1 MTARWSN
8 LPRLFHL
15 EGGVSAVATTRLI
28 PMHVIKGQTVAHTV
42 HERLS
47 YAINPDKTNSGQLVK
62 AYGCEPETA
71 AGEMLLCKKEY
82 ETYIGRSDE
91 KKSDIVL
98 YQIRQS
104 FKPGEITP
112 EKAQEIGFELAMSFT
127 KGKYQFVVATHTDHA
142 HIHNHI
148 IFNSTSSDH
157 KQKFRNFLGSSEA
170 IRKISDKL
178 CLENG
183 LSIIEAP
190 KQGPSHY
197 GKWLGD
203 KKPLSWQEQLR
214 QTIDAVMAQKP
225 PDFDTFLKLM
235 MESGYE
241 VKQGQHL
248 AFKASGQQKFT
259 RLRSLGEGYSE
270 EELRSAIL
278 GKTIHAPKA
287 KVPYRKNPDKIN
299 LLVDI
304 QVKLQ
309 AGKGPGYERWAKV
322 FNLKQMAQTISFLT
336 ENNITDYETLVEKTK
351 AATDRYHELS
361 QQIKQIEKRM
371 AEIAELKKHII
382 NYAKTKDVF
391 TAYRQSGYSTKFY
404 ESNTEN
410 ILLHQSA
417 KQGFDSI
424 SSSKI
429 PSMRDLQDEF
439 NTCLDSKKVILK
451 DYVKQ
456 KNLMKESLTVQSNVD
471 HLFSQKTEGQ
481 AHKQR

>member
-1 MTARWSN
+1 M
-8 LPRLFHL
+8 
-15 EGGVSAVATTRLI
+15 ATTRLI

-47 YAINPDKTNSGQLVK
+47 YAINPEKTNSGQLVK

-82 ETYIGRSDE
+82 ETYIGRSEE

-98 YQIRQS
+98 YQIQQS

-112 EKAQEIGFELAMSFT
+112 EKAQEIGYELAMSFT

-148 IFNSTSSDH
+148 IFNSTSIDH
-157 KQKFRNFLGSSEA
+157 AQKFRNFLGSSEA

-203 KKPLSWQEQLR
+203 KKPISWQEKLR

-225 PDFDTFLKLM
+225 ADFDTFLKLM

-241 VKQGQHL
+241 VKQGLHL

-270 EELRSAIL
+270 DELRSAIL
-278 GKTIHAPKA
+278 GKTVHTPKV
-287 KVPYRKNPDKIN
+287 KRPYRKNPDKIN

-304 QVKLQ
+304 QARLQ

-322 FNLKQMAQTISFLT
+322 FNLKQMAQTINFLT

-361 QQIKQIEKRM
+361 QQIKDLEKRM
-371 AEIAELKKHII
+371 AEITELKKHII
-382 NYAKTKDVF
+382 NYAKTKEIY
-391 TAYRQSGYSTKFY
+391 TAYRESGFSGRFY
-404 ESNTEN
+404 EANTED

-417 KQGFDSI
+417 KQAFSLL
-424 SSSKI
+424 SAKQI
-429 PSMRDLQDEF
+429 PSM
-439 NTCLDSKKVILK
+439 
-451 DYVKQ
+451 
-456 KNLMKESLTVQSNVD
+456 KNLQLEYRKCSSAKKSLSADYRSMKSIMKQSVIIKNNVD
-471 HLFSQKTEGQ
+471 LIMGASCPEDKKIE
-481 AHKQR
+481 RVL

>member
-1 MTARWSN
+1 M
-8 LPRLFHL
+8 
-15 EGGVSAVATTRLI
+15 ATTRLI

-47 YAINPDKTNSGQLVK
+47 YAINPEKTNSGQLVK

-82 ETYIGRSDE
+82 ETYIGRSEE

-112 EKAQEIGFELAMSFT
+112 EKAQEIGDELAMSVT

-148 IFNSTSSDH
+148 IFNSTSIDH
-157 KQKFRNFLGSSEA
+157 AQKFRNFLGSSEA

-203 KKPLSWQEQLR
+203 KKPISWQEKLR

-225 PDFDTFLKLM
+225 ADFDTFLKLM

-241 VKQGQHL
+241 VKQGLHL

-270 EELRSAIL
+270 DELRSAIL
-278 GKTIHAPKA
+278 GKTVHTPKV
-287 KVPYRKNPDKIN
+287 KRPYRKNPDKIN

-304 QVKLQ
+304 QARLQ

-322 FNLKQMAQTISFLT
+322 FNLKQMAQTINFLT

-361 QQIKQIEKRM
+361 QQIKDLEKRM
-371 AEIAELKKHII
+371 AEITELKKHII
-382 NYAKTKDVF
+382 NYAKTKEVYS
-391 TAYRQSGYSTKFY
+391 AYRQAGFSAKYY
-404 ESNTEN
+404 EANTEN

-424 SSSKI
+424 SLRKI
-429 PSMRDLQDEF
+429 PSMRDLQQEF
-439 NTCLDSKKVILK
+439 NSCLDSKKVILK

-471 HLFSQKTEGQ
+471 HLFSQSP
-481 AHKQR
+481 ADKQKKER

>member
-1 MTARWSN
+1 M
-8 LPRLFHL
+8 
-15 EGGVSAVATTRLI
+15 ATTRLI

-47 YAINPDKTNSGQLVK
+47 YAINPDKTNNGQLVK

-82 ETYIGRSDE
+82 ETYIGRSEE

-112 EKAQEIGFELAMSFT
+112 EKAQEIGYELAMSFA

-148 IFNSTSSDH
+148 IFNSTSIDH
-157 KQKFRNFLGSSEA
+157 TQKFRNFLGSSEA

-203 KKPLSWQEQLR
+203 KKPLSWQEKLR
-214 QTIDAVMAQKP
+214 QTIDTVTAQKP
-225 PDFDTFLKLM
+225 ADFDTFLKLM
-235 MESGYE
+235 VESGYE
-241 VKQGQHL
+241 VKQGQYL
-248 AFKASGQQKFT
+248 AFKAGGQQKFT

-270 EELRSAIL
+270 EEIRSAIF
-278 GKTIHAPKA
+278 GKTVHTPKA
-287 KVPYRKNPDKIN
+287 KRPYRKNPDKIN

-304 QVKLQ
+304 QAKLQ

-322 FNLKQMAQTISFLT
+322 FNLKQMAQTINFLT

-361 QQIKQIEKRM
+361 QQIKEIEKRM
-371 AEIAELKKHII
+371 TEFTDLKKHII
-382 NYAKTKDVF
+382 NYAKTKEIY
-391 TAYRQSGYSTKFY
+391 TAYRESGFSAKYF

-429 PSMRDLQDEF
+429 PSMRDLQQELK
-439 NTCLDSKKVILK
+439 TCWELKKSTFKEYSISKKQL
-451 DYVKQ
+451 
-456 KNLMKESLTVQSNVD
+456 KESLTVKSNID
-471 HLFSQKTEGQ
+471 HLLSQNTENRKE
-481 AHKQR
+481 KQR

>member
-1 MTARWSN
+1 M
-8 LPRLFHL
+8 
-15 EGGVSAVATTRLI
+15 ATTRLI

-47 YAINPDKTNSGQLVK
+47 YAINPDKTNRGQLVK

-71 AGEMLLCKKEY
+71 AGEILLCKKEY
-82 ETYIGRSDE
+82 ETYIGRSEE

-112 EKAQEIGFELAMSFT
+112 EKAQEIGYELAMSFT
-127 KGKYQFVVATHTDHA
+127 KGKYQFVVTTHTDHA

-148 IFNSTSSDH
+148 IFNSTSIDH
-157 KQKFRNFLGSSEA
+157 TQKFRNFLGSSEA

-178 CLENG
+178 CMENG

-203 KKPLSWQEQLR
+203 KKPLSWQEKLR
-214 QTIDAVMAQKP
+214 QTIDTVIAQKP
-225 PDFDTFLKLM
+225 ADFDTFLKLM

-270 EELRSAIL
+270 DELRSAIL
-278 GKTIHAPKA
+278 GKTVHTPKV
-287 KVPYRKNPDKIN
+287 KRPYRKNPDKIH

-304 QVKLQ
+304 QAKLQ

-322 FNLKQMAQTISFLT
+322 FNLKQMAQTINFLT

-361 QQIKQIEKRM
+361 QQIKDLEKRM
-371 AEIAELKKHII
+371 AEITELKKHII
-382 NYAKTKDVF
+382 NYAKTKEIY
-391 TAYRQSGYSTKFY
+391 TAYRESGYSRDYY
-404 ESNTEN
+404 EKNPEAILIHKAAKNRFNLLSNRNVPSVKHLNEEYHNQKQIKKTLQMEHLRLKIRSREFVNSKEN
-410 ILLHQSA
+410 IDVLF
-417 KQGFDSI
+417 GFD
-424 SSSKI
+424 KH
-429 PSMRDLQDEF
+429 P
-439 NTCLDSKKVILK
+439 T
-451 DYVKQ
+451 
-456 KNLMKESLTVQSNVD
+456 
-471 HLFSQKTEGQ
+471 
-481 AHKQR
+481 KQRNRPERERSHKTVMVPLI

>member
-1 MTARWSN
+1 M
-8 LPRLFHL
+8 
-15 EGGVSAVATTRLI
+15 ATTRLI

-82 ETYIGRSDE
+82 ETYIGRSEE

-112 EKAQEIGFELAMSFT
+112 EKAQEIGYELAMSFT

-148 IFNSTSSDH
+148 IFNSTSIDH
-157 KQKFRNFLGSSEA
+157 AQKFRNFLGSSEA

-203 KKPLSWQEQLR
+203 KKPISWQEKLR

-225 PDFDTFLKLM
+225 ADFDTFLKLM

-241 VKQGQHL
+241 VKQGLHL

-270 EELRSAIL
+270 DELRSAIL
-278 GKTIHAPKA
+278 GKTVHTPKV
-287 KVPYRKNPDKIN
+287 KRPYRKNPDKIH

-304 QVKLQ
+304 QAKLQ

-322 FNLKQMAQTISFLT
+322 FNLKQMAQTINFLT

-361 QQIKQIEKRM
+361 QQIKDLEKRM
-371 AEIAELKKHII
+371 AEITELKKHII
-382 NYAKTKDVF
+382 NYAKTKEVYS
-391 TAYRQSGYSTKFY
+391 AYRQAGFSAKYY
-404 ESNTEN
+404 EANTEN

-424 SSSKI
+424 SLRKI
-429 PSMRDLQDEF
+429 PSMRDLQQEF
-439 NTCLDSKKVILK
+439 NSCLDSKKVILK

-471 HLFSQKTEGQ
+471 HLFSQSP
-481 AHKQR
+481 ADKQKKER

>member
-1 MTARWSN
+1 M
-8 LPRLFHL
+8 
-15 EGGVSAVATTRLI
+15 ATTRLI

-47 YAINPDKTNSGQLVK
+47 YAINPEKPNSGQLVK

-82 ETYIGRSDE
+82 ETYIGRSEE

-112 EKAQEIGFELAMSFT
+112 EKAQEIGYELAMSFT

-148 IFNSTSSDH
+148 IFNSTSIDH
-157 KQKFRNFLGSSEA
+157 AQKFRNFLGSSEA

-203 KKPLSWQEQLR
+203 KKPISWQEKLR

-225 PDFDTFLKLM
+225 ADFDTFLKLM

-241 VKQGQHL
+241 VKQGLHL

-270 EELRSAIL
+270 DELRSAIL
-278 GKTIHAPKA
+278 GKTVHTPKV
-287 KVPYRKNPDKIN
+287 KRPYRKNPDKIH

-304 QVKLQ
+304 QAKLQ

-322 FNLKQMAQTISFLT
+322 FNLKQMAQTINFLT

-361 QQIKQIEKRM
+361 QQIKDLEKRM
-371 AEIAELKKHII
+371 AEITELKKHII
-382 NYAKTKDVF
+382 NYAKTKEIY
-391 TAYRQSGYSTKFY
+391 TAYRESGFSGRFY
-404 ESNTEN
+404 EANTED

-417 KQGFDSI
+417 KQAFSLLSAKQI
-424 SSSKI
+424 PAMKNLQLEYRKCSSAKKSLSADYR
-429 PSMRDLQDEF
+429 SMKNIMKQSVIIKNNVDLIMG
-439 NTCLDSKKVILK
+439 TSDSKVIEI
-451 DYVKQ
+451 DYLQEK
-456 KNLMKESLTVQSNVD
+456 
-471 HLFSQKTEGQ
+471 
-481 AHKQR
+481 AR

>member
-1 MTARWSN
+1 
-8 LPRLFHL
+8 
-15 EGGVSAVATTRLI
+15 
-28 PMHVIKGQTVAHTV
+28 MHVIKGQTVAHTV

-47 YAINPDKTNSGQLVK
+47 YAINPEKTNSGQLVK

-82 ETYIGRSDE
+82 ETYIGRGEE

-148 IFNSTSSDH
+148 IFNSTSIDH
-157 KQKFRNFLGSSEA
+157 TQKFRNFFGSSEA

-183 LSIIEAP
+183 LSIIEKP

-203 KKPLSWQEQLR
+203 KKPLSWQEKLR
-214 QTIDAVMAQKP
+214 QIIDAVMAQKP
-225 PDFDTFLKLM
+225 ADFDTFLKLM

-270 EELRSAIL
+270 DELRSAIL
-278 GKTIHAPKA
+278 GKTVHAPKA

-304 QVKLQ
+304 QAKLQ
-309 AGKGPGYERWAKV
+309 AGKGSGYERWAKV
-322 FNLKQMAQTISFLT
+322 FNLKQMAQTINFLT
-336 ENNITDYETLVEKTK
+336 ENNITDYEKLVEKTK

-361 QQIKQIEKRM
+361 QQIKDLEKRM
-371 AEIAELKKHII
+371 AEITELKKHII
-382 NYAKTKDVF
+382 NYAKTKEIY
-391 TAYRQSGYSTKFY
+391 TAYRESGFSGRFY
-404 ESNTEN
+404 EANAED
-410 ILLHQSA
+410 ILIHQSA
-417 KQGFDSI
+417 KQAFSLL
-424 SSSKI
+424 SAKQI
-429 PSMRDLQDEF
+429 PAM
-439 NTCLDSKKVILK
+439 
-451 DYVKQ
+451 
-456 KNLMKESLTVQSNVD
+456 KNLQLEYQKCSSAKKSLSADYRSMKNIMKQSVIIKNNVNLIMGASCPED
-471 HLFSQKTEGQ
+471 KKIERVL
-481 AHKQR
+481 

>member
-1 MTARWSN
+1 LS
-8 LPRLFHL
+8 
-15 EGGVSAVATTRLI
+15 VSY
-28 PMHVIKGQTVAHTV
+28 HTV
-42 HERLS
+42 RNLNTDP
-47 YAINPDKTNSGQLVK
+47 NPYKTKSGQLVK
-62 AYGCEPETA
+62 AYGCEPGTA
-71 AGEMLLCKKEY
+71 AGEMLLCKKEH
-82 ETYIGRSDE
+82 ETYIGRSEE

-112 EKAQEIGFELAMSFT
+112 EKAQEIGYELAMSFT
-127 KGKYQFVVATHTDHA
+127 KGKYQYVVATHTDHA

-148 IFNSTSSDH
+148 IFNSTSIDH
-157 KQKFRNFLGSSEA
+157 AQKFRNFLGSSDA

-203 KKPLSWQEQLR
+203 KKPLSWQEKLR
-214 QTIDAVMAQKP
+214 QTIDAIMAQKP
-225 PDFDTFLKLM
+225 ANFDTFLKLM

-241 VKQGQHL
+241 VKQGQYL
-248 AFKASGQQKFT
+248 AFKARGQQKFT

-270 EELRSAIL
+270 DELRSAIL
-278 GKTIHAPKA
+278 GKTIYTPKI

-304 QVKLQ
+304 QAKLQ

-322 FNLKQMAQTISFLT
+322 FNLKQMAQTINFLT
-336 ENNITDYETLVEKTK
+336 DNKITDYESLVEKTK

-361 QQIKQIEKRM
+361 QQIKDLEKRM
-371 AEIAELKKHII
+371 AEITELKKHKI
-382 NYAKTKDVF
+382 NYSKTKDIY
-391 TAYRQSGYSTKFY
+391 TAYRQSGYSAKFY

-410 ILLHQSA
+410 ILLHQFA

-429 PSMRDLQDEF
+429 PSMRDLQQEF

-456 KNLMKESLTVQSNVD
+456 KKLMKESLTVQSNVD
-471 HLFSQKTEGQ
+471 HLFSQRSANINEQ
-481 AHKQR
+481 HR

>member
-1 MTARWSN
+1 
-8 LPRLFHL
+8 
-15 EGGVSAVATTRLI
+15 
-28 PMHVIKGQTVAHTV
+28 
-42 HERLS
+42 
-47 YAINPDKTNSGQLVK
+47 
-62 AYGCEPETA
+62 
-71 AGEMLLCKKEY
+71 MLL
-82 ETYIGRSDE
+82 
-91 KKSDIVL
+91 
-98 YQIRQS
+98 
-104 FKPGEITP
+104 
-112 EKAQEIGFELAMSFT
+112 
-127 KGKYQFVVATHTDHA
+127 
-142 HIHNHI
+142 
-148 IFNSTSSDH
+148 
-157 KQKFRNFLGSSEA
+157 
-170 IRKISDKL
+170 
-178 CLENG
+178 
-183 LSIIEAP
+183 
-190 KQGPSHY
+190 
-197 GKWLGD
+197 
-203 KKPLSWQEQLR
+203 
-214 QTIDAVMAQKP
+214 
-225 PDFDTFLKLM
+225 
-235 MESGYE
+235 
-241 VKQGQHL
+241 KQGQHL

-371 AEIAELKKHII
+371 AEITELKKHII

-391 TAYRQSGYSTKFY
+391 TAYRQSGYSTKYY

-429 PSMRDLQDEF
+429 PSIRDLQDEF
-439 NTCLDSKKVILK
+439 NKCLDSKKVILK

>member
-1 MTARWSN
+1 M
-8 LPRLFHL
+8 
-15 EGGVSAVATTRLI
+15 ATTRLI

-82 ETYIGRSDE
+82 ETYIGRSEE

-98 YQIRQS
+98 YQIRQT

-112 EKAQEIGFELAMSFT
+112 EKAQEIGYELAMSFT

-148 IFNSTSSDH
+148 IFNSTSIDH
-157 KQKFRNFLGSSEA
+157 TQKFRNFLGSSEA

-183 LSIIEAP
+183 LSIIELP

-203 KKPLSWQEQLR
+203 KKPLSWQEKLR

-225 PDFDTFLKLM
+225 ADFDAILKLM
-235 MESGYE
+235 AENGYE

-248 AFKASGQQKFT
+248 AFKANGQQKFT

-270 EELRSAIL
+270 DELRTMIL
-278 GKTIHAPKA
+278 GKTVHTPKA
-287 KVPYRKNPDKIN
+287 KVPNRKNPDKIN

-304 QVKLQ
+304 QAKLQ

-322 FNLKQMAQTISFLT
+322 FNLKQMAQTINFLT

-361 QQIKQIEKRM
+361 QQIKEIEKRM
-371 AEIAELKKHII
+371 AEITELKKHIV
-382 NYAKTKDVF
+382 NYAKTKEIN
-391 TAYRQSGYSTKFY
+391 TAYRESGYSTKFY
-404 ESNTEN
+404 SDNSQD
-410 ILLHQSA
+410 IILHQLAKQAFNLLSPKKIPTMKNLQLEYKERLTMKNSLSADYKSA
-417 KQGFDSI
+417 KSNMKQS
-424 SSSKI
+424 
-429 PSMRDLQDEF
+429 
-439 NTCLDSKKVILK
+439 VII
-451 DYVKQ
+451 
-456 KNLMKESLTVQSNVD
+456 KNNVD
-471 HLFSQKTEGQ
+471 LFIRASNSKARNAEQVL
-481 AHKQR
+481 

>member
-1 MTARWSN
+1 
-8 LPRLFHL
+8 
-15 EGGVSAVATTRLI
+15 
-28 PMHVIKGQTVAHTV
+28 MHVIKGQTVAHTV

-47 YAINPDKTNSGQLVK
+47 YAINPEKTNSGQLVK

-82 ETYIGRSDE
+82 ETYIGRSEE

-112 EKAQEIGFELAMSFT
+112 ERAQEIGYELAMSFT
-127 KGKYQFVVATHTDHA
+127 KGKYQFIVATHTDHA

-148 IFNSTSSDH
+148 IFNSTSIDH
-157 KQKFRNFLGSSEA
+157 TQKFRNFLGSSEV

-203 KKPLSWQEQLR
+203 KKPLSWQEKLR
-214 QTIDAVMAQKP
+214 QTIDAVMVQKP
-225 PDFDTFLKLM
+225 ADFDTFLKLM
-235 MESGYE
+235 VVSGYE

-248 AFKASGQQKFT
+248 AFKAIGQQKFT

-278 GKTIHAPKA
+278 GKTVHTPKV
-287 KVPYRKNPDKIN
+287 KRPYRKNPDKIN

-304 QVKLQ
+304 QARLQ

-322 FNLKQMAQTISFLT
+322 FNLKQMAQTINFLT
-336 ENNITDYETLVEKTK
+336 ENNITDYEKLVEKTK

-361 QQIKQIEKRM
+361 QQIKDLEKRM
-371 AEIAELKKHII
+371 AEITELKKHII
-382 NYAKTKDVF
+382 NYAKTKEIY
-391 TAYRQSGYSTKFY
+391 TAYRESGFSGRFY
-404 ESNTEN
+404 EANTED

-417 KQGFDSI
+417 KQAFSLL
-424 SSSKI
+424 SAKQI
-429 PSMRDLQDEF
+429 PAM
-439 NTCLDSKKVILK
+439 
-451 DYVKQ
+451 
-456 KNLMKESLTVQSNVD
+456 KNLQLEYRKCSSAKKSLSADYRSMKSIMTYVPEIYNDGGVIPKERNSSFCFFVTSPMT
-471 HLFSQKTEGQ
+471 FPT
-481 AHKQR
+481 

>member
-1 MTARWSN
+1 M
-8 LPRLFHL
+8 
-15 EGGVSAVATTRLI
+15 ATTRLI

-47 YAINPDKTNSGQLVK
+47 YAINPDKTNNGQLVK

-82 ETYIGRSDE
+82 ETYIGRSEE

-112 EKAQEIGFELAMSFT
+112 EKAQEIGYELAMSFT

-148 IFNSTSSDH
+148 IFNSTSIDH
-157 KQKFRNFLGSSEA
+157 TQKFRNFLRSSEA

-183 LSIIEAP
+183 LSIIEAS
-190 KQGPSHY
+190 KQGPSDY

-203 KKPLSWQEQLR
+203 KKPLSWQEKLR
-214 QTIDAVMAQKP
+214 QIIDAVMAQKP
-225 PDFDTFLKLM
+225 ADFDTFLKLM
-235 MESGYE
+235 AENGYE

-248 AFKASGQQKFT
+248 AFKAIGQQKFT

-270 EELRSAIL
+270 DELRSAIL
-278 GKTIHAPKA
+278 GKTVHTPKV
-287 KVPYRKNPDKIN
+287 KRPYRKNPDKIN

-304 QVKLQ
+304 QAKLQ
-309 AGKGPGYERWAKV
+309 AGKGSGYERWAKV
-322 FNLKQMAQTISFLT
+322 FNLKQMAQTINFLT

-361 QQIKQIEKRM
+361 QQIKEIEKRM
-371 AEIAELKKHII
+371 YEITELKKHII
-382 NYAKTKDVF
+382 NYAKTKEIYI
-391 TAYRQSGYSTKFY
+391 AYRESGYSGRFY
-404 ESNTEN
+404 DANTED

-417 KQGFDSI
+417 KQAFSLL
-424 SSSKI
+424 SAKQI
-429 PSMRDLQDEF
+429 PSMKNLQLEYQECSSAKKSLSADYSSVKSIMKQSVIIKNNVDLIMG
-439 NTCLDSKKVILK
+439 TSDSKVIEI
-451 DYVKQ
+451 DYLQEK
-456 KNLMKESLTVQSNVD
+456 
-471 HLFSQKTEGQ
+471 
-481 AHKQR
+481 AR

>member
-1 MTARWSN
+1 M
-8 LPRLFHL
+8 
-15 EGGVSAVATTRLI
+15 ATTRLI

-47 YAINPDKTNSGQLVK
+47 YAINPEKTNSGQLIK

-82 ETYIGRSDE
+82 ETYIGRSEE

-112 EKAQEIGFELAMSFT
+112 EKAQEIGYELAMSFA

-148 IFNSTSSDH
+148 IFNSTSIDH
-157 KQKFRNFLGSSEA
+157 TQKFRNFLGSSEA

-203 KKPLSWQEQLR
+203 KKPLSWQEKLR

-225 PDFDTFLKLM
+225 ADFDTFLKLM
-235 MESGYE
+235 VESGYE
-241 VKQGQHL
+241 VKQGQYL
-248 AFKASGQQKFT
+248 AFKAIGQQKFT
-259 RLRSLGEGYSE
+259 RLRSLGGGYSE
-270 EELRSAIL
+270 DELRSVIL
-278 GKTIHAPKA
+278 GKAVHAPKA
-287 KVPYRKNPDKIN
+287 KVPYRKNPDKFN

-304 QVKLQ
+304 QAKIQ
-309 AGKGPGYERWAKV
+309 AGKGPGYERWAKI
-322 FNLKQMAQTISFLT
+322 FNLKQMAQTINFLT
-336 ENNITDYETLVEKTK
+336 ENNITDYETLIKKTK

-361 QQIKQIEKRM
+361 RQIKDLEKRM
-371 AEIAELKKHII
+371 SEITELKKHII
-382 NYAKTKDVF
+382 NYAKTKEIYI
-391 TAYRQSGYSTKFY
+391 AYRESGYSGRFY
-404 ESNTEN
+404 DANTED

-417 KQGFDSI
+417 KQAFSLL
-424 SSSKI
+424 SAKQI
-429 PSMRDLQDEF
+429 PSMKNLQLEYQECSSAKKSLSADYSSVKSIMKQSVIIKNNVDLIMG
-439 NTCLDSKKVILK
+439 TSDSKVIEI
-451 DYVKQ
+451 DYLQEK
-456 KNLMKESLTVQSNVD
+456 
-471 HLFSQKTEGQ
+471 
-481 AHKQR
+481 AR

>member
-1 MTARWSN
+1 M
-8 LPRLFHL
+8 
-15 EGGVSAVATTRLI
+15 ATTRLI

-82 ETYIGRSDE
+82 ETYIGRSEE

-112 EKAQEIGFELAMSFT
+112 EKAQEIGYELAMSFT

-148 IFNSTSSDH
+148 IFNSTSIDH
-157 KQKFRNFLGSSEA
+157 TQKFRNFLGSSEA

-183 LSIIEAP
+183 LSIIELP

-203 KKPLSWQEQLR
+203 KKPLSWQEKLR

-225 PDFDTFLKLM
+225 ADFDAILKLM
-235 MESGYE
+235 AENGYE

-248 AFKASGQQKFT
+248 AFKANGQQKFT

-270 EELRSAIL
+270 DELKSAIL
-278 GKTIHAPKA
+278 GKNVHTPKA
-287 KVPYRKNPDKIN
+287 KKPYRKNPDKIN
-299 LLVDI
+299 LLVNI
-304 QVKLQ
+304 QAKLQ

-322 FNLKQMAQTISFLT
+322 FNLKQMAQTINFLT

-351 AATDRYHELS
+351 AVTDRYHELS
-361 QQIKQIEKRM
+361 QHIKQIEKRM
-371 AEIAELKKHII
+371 AEISELKKHII

-391 TAYRQSGYSTKFY
+391 TAYRESGYSGRFY
-404 ESNTEN
+404 EANTED

-417 KQGFDSI
+417 KQAFSLL
-424 SSSKI
+424 SAKQI
-429 PSMRDLQDEF
+429 PAM
-439 NTCLDSKKVILK
+439 
-451 DYVKQ
+451 
-456 KNLMKESLTVQSNVD
+456 KNLQLEYRKCSSAKKSLSADYRSMKSIMKQSVIIKNNVD
-471 HLFSQKTEGQ
+471 LIMGASCPEDKKIE
-481 AHKQR
+481 RVL

>member
-1 MTARWSN
+1 M
-8 LPRLFHL
+8 
-15 EGGVSAVATTRLI
+15 ATTRLI
-28 PMHVIKGQTVAHTV
+28 PMHVIKGQTLAHTV

-47 YAINPDKTNSGQLVK
+47 YAINPDKTNRGQLVK

-82 ETYIGRSDE
+82 ETYIGRSEE

-112 EKAQEIGFELAMSFT
+112 EKAQEIGYELAMSFT

-148 IFNSTSSDH
+148 IFNSTSIDH
-157 KQKFRNFLGSSEA
+157 TQKFRNFLRSSEA

-183 LSIIEAP
+183 LSIIEAS
-190 KQGPSHY
+190 KQGPSDY

-203 KKPLSWQEQLR
+203 KKPLSWQEKLR
-214 QTIDAVMAQKP
+214 QIIDAVMAQKP
-225 PDFDTFLKLM
+225 ADFDTFLKLM
-235 MESGYE
+235 AENGYE

-248 AFKASGQQKFT
+248 AFKAIGQQKFT

-270 EELRSAIL
+270 DELRSAIL
-278 GKTIHAPKA
+278 GKTVHTPKV
-287 KVPYRKNPDKIN
+287 KRPYRKNPDKIN

-304 QVKLQ
+304 QAKLQ

-322 FNLKQMAQTISFLT
+322 FNLKQMAQTINFLT

-361 QQIKQIEKRM
+361 QQIKEIEKRM
-371 AEIAELKKHII
+371 YEITELKKHII
-382 NYAKTKDVF
+382 NYAKTKEIYI
-391 TAYRQSGYSTKFY
+391 AYRESGYSGRFY
-404 ESNTEN
+404 DANTED

-417 KQGFDSI
+417 KQAFSLL
-424 SSSKI
+424 SAKQI
-429 PSMRDLQDEF
+429 PSMKNLQLEYQECSSAKKSLSADYSSVKSIMKQSVIIKNNVDLIMG
-439 NTCLDSKKVILK
+439 TSDSKVIEI
-451 DYVKQ
+451 DYLQEK
-456 KNLMKESLTVQSNVD
+456 
-471 HLFSQKTEGQ
+471 
-481 AHKQR
+481 AR

>member
-1 MTARWSN
+1 
-8 LPRLFHL
+8 
-15 EGGVSAVATTRLI
+15 
-28 PMHVIKGQTVAHTV
+28 MHVIKGQTVAHTV

-47 YAINPDKTNSGQLVK
+47 YAINPEKTNSGQLVK

-82 ETYIGRSDE
+82 ETYIGRSEE

-104 FKPGEITP
+104 LKPGEISP
-112 EKAQEIGFELAMSFT
+112 EKAQEIGFDLAMSFT
-127 KGKYQFVVATHTDHA
+127 KGKYQFVVATHTDHS

-148 IFNSTSSDH
+148 IFNSTSNDH
-157 KQKFRNFLGSSEA
+157 TQKFRNFLGSSDA

-203 KKPLSWQEQLR
+203 KKPLSWQEKLR

-225 PDFDTFLKLM
+225 VDFDAFLKLM
-235 MESGYE
+235 AENGYK

-248 AFKASGQQKFT
+248 AFNANGQQKFT

-270 EELRSAIL
+270 DELRSAIL
-278 GKTIHAPKA
+278 GKTVHTPKA
-287 KVPYRKNPDKIN
+287 KVPNRKNPGKIN

-304 QVKLQ
+304 QAKLQ

-322 FNLKQMAQTISFLT
+322 FNLKQMAQTINFLT

-351 AATDRYHELS
+351 AVTDRYHELS
-361 QQIKQIEKRM
+361 QQIKDLEKRM
-371 AEIAELKKHII
+371 AEITELKKHII

-391 TAYRQSGYSTKFY
+391 AAYRQSGYSTKYY

-439 NTCLDSKKVILK
+439 NTCLDSKKFILK

>member
-1 MTARWSN
+1 M
-8 LPRLFHL
+8 
-15 EGGVSAVATTRLI
+15 ATTRLI

-47 YAINPDKTNSGQLVK
+47 YAINPEKTNSGQLVK

-82 ETYIGRSDE
+82 ETYIGRSEE

-112 EKAQEIGFELAMSFT
+112 EKAQEIGYELAMSFT

-148 IFNSTSSDH
+148 IFNSTSIDH
-157 KQKFRNFLGSSEA
+157 AQKFRNFLGSSEA

-203 KKPLSWQEQLR
+203 KKPISWQEKLR

-225 PDFDTFLKLM
+225 ADFDTFLKLM

-241 VKQGQHL
+241 VKQGLHL

-270 EELRSAIL
+270 DELRSAIL
-278 GKTIHAPKA
+278 GKTVHTPKV
-287 KVPYRKNPDKIN
+287 KRPYRKNPDKIH

-304 QVKLQ
+304 QAKLQ
-309 AGKGPGYERWAKV
+309 AGKGPGYERWAKL
-322 FNLKQMAQTISFLT
+322 FNLKQMAQTINFLT

-361 QQIKQIEKRM
+361 QQIKDLEKRM
-371 AEIAELKKHII
+371 AEITELKKHII
-382 NYAKTKDVF
+382 NYAKTKEVYS
-391 TAYRQSGYSTKFY
+391 AYRQAGFSAKYY
-404 ESNTEN
+404 EANTEN

-424 SSSKI
+424 SLRKI
-429 PSMRDLQDEF
+429 PSMRDLQQEF
-439 NTCLDSKKVILK
+439 NSCLDSKKVILK

-471 HLFSQKTEGQ
+471 HLFSQSP
-481 AHKQR
+481 ADKQKKER

>member
-1 MTARWSN
+1 M
-8 LPRLFHL
+8 
-15 EGGVSAVATTRLI
+15 ATTRLI

-47 YAINPDKTNSGQLVK
+47 YAINPEKTNSGQLVK

-82 ETYIGRSDE
+82 ETYIGRSEE

-112 EKAQEIGFELAMSFT
+112 EKAQEIGYELAMSFT

-148 IFNSTSSDH
+148 IFNSTSIDH
-157 KQKFRNFLGSSEA
+157 AQKFRNFLGSSEA

-203 KKPLSWQEQLR
+203 KKPISWQEKLR

-225 PDFDTFLKLM
+225 ADFDTFLKLM

-270 EELRSAIL
+270 DELRSAIL
-278 GKTIHAPKA
+278 GKTVHTPKV
-287 KVPYRKNPDKIN
+287 KRPYRKNPDKIN

-304 QVKLQ
+304 QARLQ

-322 FNLKQMAQTISFLT
+322 FNLKQMAQTINFLT

-361 QQIKQIEKRM
+361 QQIKDLEKRM
-371 AEIAELKKHII
+371 AEITELKKHII
-382 NYAKTKDVF
+382 NYAKTKEVYS
-391 TAYRQSGYSTKFY
+391 AYRQAGFSAKYY
-404 ESNTEN
+404 EANTEN

-424 SSSKI
+424 SLRKI
-429 PSMRDLQDEF
+429 PSMRDLQQEF
-439 NTCLDSKKVILK
+439 NSCLDSKKVILK

-471 HLFSQKTEGQ
+471 HLFSQSP
-481 AHKQR
+481 ADKQKKER

>member
-1 MTARWSN
+1 M
-8 LPRLFHL
+8 
-15 EGGVSAVATTRLI
+15 ATTRLI

-47 YAINPDKTNSGQLVK
+47 YAINPDKTNNGQLVK

-71 AGEMLLCKKEY
+71 AGEMLLCQKEY
-82 ETYIGRSDE
+82 ETYIGRSEE

-112 EKAQEIGFELAMSFT
+112 EKAQEIGYELAMSFT
-127 KGKYQFVVATHTDHA
+127 KGKYQFVVATHTDPA

-148 IFNSTSSDH
+148 IFNSTSIDH
-157 KQKFRNFLGSSEA
+157 TQKFRNFLGSSEA

-203 KKPLSWQEQLR
+203 KKPLSWQERLG

-225 PDFDTFLKLM
+225 ADFDVFLKLM
-235 MESGYE
+235 AENGYE

-248 AFKASGQQKFT
+248 AFKANGQQKFT
-259 RLRSLGEGYSE
+259 RLRFLGEGYSE
-270 EELRSAIL
+270 DELRSAIL
-278 GKTIHAPKA
+278 GKTVHTPKA
-287 KVPYRKNPDKIN
+287 KVSYQKNPDKIN

-304 QVKLQ
+304 QAKLQ
-309 AGKGPGYERWAKV
+309 AGKGTGYERWAKV
-322 FNLKQMAQTISFLT
+322 FNLKQMAQTINFLT
-336 ENNITDYETLVEKTK
+336 ENNITDYEALVEKTK

-361 QQIKQIEKRM
+361 QQIKNIEKRM
-371 AEIAELKKHII
+371 AEITELKKHII
-382 NYAKTKDVF
+382 NYAKTKEIY
-391 TAYRQSGYSTKFY
+391 TAYRESGYSAKYY

-424 SSSKI
+424 SSKKI
-429 PSMRDLQDEF
+429 PSMRDLQQEF
-439 NTCLDSKKVILK
+439 NSCLDSKKVILK

-456 KNLMKESLTVQSNVD
+456 KYIMKESLTVQSNVD
-471 HLFSQKTEGQ
+471 HLFSQRSEDKFIKG
-481 AHKQR
+481 R

>member
-1 MTARWSN
+1 M
-8 LPRLFHL
+8 
-15 EGGVSAVATTRLI
+15 ATTRLI
-28 PMHVIKGQTVAHTV
+28 PMHIIKGQTVAHTV

-82 ETYIGRSDE
+82 ETYIGRGEE

-112 EKAQEIGFELAMSFT
+112 QKAQEIGYELAMSFT

-148 IFNSTSSDH
+148 IFNSTSIDH
-157 KQKFRNFLGSSEA
+157 TQKFRNFLGSSEA

-190 KQGPSHY
+190 KQGSSHY

-203 KKPLSWQEQLR
+203 KKPLSWQERLR

-225 PDFDTFLKLM
+225 VDFETFLKLM
-235 MESGYE
+235 VENGYE
-241 VKQGQHL
+241 VKHGQHL

-270 EELRSAIL
+270 DELRSAIL
-278 GKTIHAPKA
+278 GKTVHTPKA
-287 KVPYRKNPDKIN
+287 KVPYQKNPDKIN

-304 QVKLQ
+304 QAKLQ
-309 AGKGPGYERWAKV
+309 AGKGTGYERWAKV
-322 FNLKQMAQTISFLT
+322 FNLKQMAQTINFLT
-336 ENNITDYETLVEKTK
+336 ENNITDYEALVEKTK

-361 QQIKQIEKRM
+361 QQIKNIEKRM
-371 AEIAELKKHII
+371 AEITELKKHII
-382 NYAKTKDVF
+382 NYAKTKEIY
-391 TAYRQSGYSTKFY
+391 TAYRESGYSAKYY

-410 ILLHQSA
+410 ILLHQSS

-424 SSSKI
+424 SSKKI
-429 PSMRDLQDEF
+429 PSMRDLQQEF
-439 NTCLDSKKVILK
+439 NSCLDSKKVILK

-456 KNLMKESLTVQSNVD
+456 KYIMKESLTVQSNVD
-471 HLFSQKTEGQ
+471 HLFSQRSEDKFIKG
-481 AHKQR
+481 R

>member
-1 MTARWSN
+1 M
-8 LPRLFHL
+8 
-15 EGGVSAVATTRLI
+15 ATTRLI

-71 AGEMLLCKKEY
+71 AGEMLLCKKEC

-148 IFNSTSSDH
+148 IFNSTSIDH
-157 KQKFRNFLGSSEA
+157 AQKFRNFLGSSEA

-203 KKPLSWQEQLR
+203 KKPISWQEKLR

-225 PDFDTFLKLM
+225 ADFDTFLKLM

-241 VKQGQHL
+241 VKQGLHL

-270 EELRSAIL
+270 DELRSAIL
-278 GKTIHAPKA
+278 GKTVHTPKV
-287 KVPYRKNPDKIN
+287 KRPYRKNPDKIN

-304 QVKLQ
+304 QARLQ

-322 FNLKQMAQTISFLT
+322 FNLKQMAQTINFLT

-361 QQIKQIEKRM
+361 QQIKDLEKRM
-371 AEIAELKKHII
+371 AEITELKKHII
-382 NYAKTKDVF
+382 NYAKTKEVYS
-391 TAYRQSGYSTKFY
+391 AYRQAGFSAKYY
-404 ESNTEN
+404 EANTEN

-424 SSSKI
+424 SLRKI
-429 PSMRDLQDEF
+429 PSMRDLQQEF
-439 NTCLDSKKVILK
+439 NSCLDSKKVILK

-471 HLFSQKTEGQ
+471 HLFSQSP
-481 AHKQR
+481 ADKQKKER

>member
-1 MTARWSN
+1 M
-8 LPRLFHL
+8 
-15 EGGVSAVATTRLI
+15 ATTRLI
-28 PMHVIKGQTVAHTV
+28 PMHVIKGQSVAHTV

-47 YAINPDKTNSGQLVK
+47 YAINPGKTNNGQLVK

-71 AGEMLLCKKEY
+71 AGEMLLCKKKY
-82 ETYIGRSDE
+82 ETYIGRSEE
-91 KKSDIVL
+91 KKGDIVL

-112 EKAQEIGFELAMSFT
+112 EKAQEIGYELAMSFT

-148 IFNSTSSDH
+148 ICNSTSIDH
-157 KQKFRNFLGSSEA
+157 TQKFRNFLGSSEA

-203 KKPLSWQEQLR
+203 KKTLSWQEKLR

-225 PDFDTFLKLM
+225 ADFDVFLKLM

-241 VKQGQHL
+241 VKQGQNL
-248 AFKASGQQKFT
+248 AFRASGQQKFT
-259 RLRSLGEGYSE
+259 RLQSLGEGYSE
-270 EELRSAIL
+270 NKLRSAML
-278 GKTIHAPKA
+278 GKTVHMPKA
-287 KVPYRKNPDKIN
+287 KRPYRKNPDKIN

-304 QVKLQ
+304 QAKLQ
-309 AGKGPGYERWAKV
+309 TGKGPGYERWAKV
-322 FNLKQMAQTISFLT
+322 FNLKQMAQTINFLT

-361 QQIKQIEKRM
+361 QQIKEIEKRM
-371 AEIAELKKHII
+371 TEITDLKKHII
-382 NYAKTKDVF
+382 NYAKTKEIY
-391 TAYRQSGYSTKFY
+391 TAYRESGFSAKYY
-404 ESNTEN
+404 ESNLEN

-417 KQGFDSI
+417 KRAFDSL
-424 SSSKI
+424 SSEKI
-429 PSMRDLQDEF
+429 PS
-439 NTCLDSKKVILK
+439 I
-451 DYVKQ
+451 
-456 KNLMKESLTVQSNVD
+456 KNLQLEYQMNLSFKKSLSIEYKSVKNTMRLAILIKNNVD
-471 HLFSQKTEGQ
+471 LMLGSGDFVSIKSEHTL
-481 AHKQR
+481 

>member
-1 MTARWSN
+1 
-8 LPRLFHL
+8 
-15 EGGVSAVATTRLI
+15 
-28 PMHVIKGQTVAHTV
+28 MHVIKGQTVAHTV

-112 EKAQEIGFELAMSFT
+112 EKAQEIGYELAMSFT

-148 IFNSTSSDH
+148 IFNSTSIDH
-157 KQKFRNFLGSSEA
+157 TQKFRNFLGSSEA

-203 KKPLSWQEQLR
+203 KKPLSWQEKLR
-214 QTIDAVMAQKP
+214 QTIDTVMAQKP
-225 PDFDTFLKLM
+225 ADFDAFLKLM
-235 MESGYE
+235 AENGYE

-248 AFKASGQQKFT
+248 AFKASDQQKYT

-270 EELRSAIL
+270 DELRSAIL
-278 GKTIHAPKA
+278 GKTIHTPKS
-287 KVPYRKNPDKIN
+287 KSSYRRTPDKIN

-304 QVKLQ
+304 QAKLLE
-309 AGKGPGYERWAKV
+309 GKGPGYERWAKV
-322 FNLKQMAQTISFLT
+322 FNLKQMAQTINFLT

-361 QQIKQIEKRM
+361 QQIKDLEKRM
-371 AEIAELKKHII
+371 AEINELKKHII
-382 NYAKTKDVF
+382 NYAKTKEIY
-391 TAYRQSGYSTKFY
+391 TAYRESGYSAKFY
-404 ESNTEN
+404 ESNLEY
-410 ILLHQSA
+410 ILLHKSA
-417 KQGFDSI
+417 KQAFDSI
-424 SSSKI
+424 PSDKI
-429 PSMRDLQDEF
+429 PSLRELQLEF
-439 NTCLDSKKVILK
+439 NTCK
-451 DYVKQ
+451 DAKRAMQNKYYMQKNTVKQ
-456 KNLMKESLTVQSNVD
+456 SLTVQSNIEY
-471 HLFSQKTEGQ
+471 LLSQGLVNKVIKE
-481 AHKQR
+481 R

>member
-1 MTARWSN
+1 M
-8 LPRLFHL
+8 
-15 EGGVSAVATTRLI
+15 ATTRLI

-322 FNLKQMAQTISFLT
+322 FNLKQMAQTINFLT

-371 AEIAELKKHII
+371 AEITELKKHII

-391 TAYRQSGYSTKFY
+391 TAYRQSGYSTKYY

-429 PSMRDLQDEF
+429 PSIRDLQDEF
-439 NTCLDSKKVILK
+439 NKCLDSKKVILK

>member
-1 MTARWSN
+1 M
-8 LPRLFHL
+8 
-15 EGGVSAVATTRLI
+15 ATTRLI

-47 YAINPDKTNSGQLVK
+47 YAINPDKTNNGQLVK

-71 AGEMLLCKKEY
+71 AGEMLLCQKEY
-82 ETYIGRSDE
+82 ETYIGRSEE

-112 EKAQEIGFELAMSFT
+112 EKAQEIGYELAMSFT
-127 KGKYQFVVATHTDHA
+127 KGKYQFVIATHTDPA

-148 IFNSTSSDH
+148 IFNSTSIDH
-157 KQKFRNFLGSSEA
+157 TQKFRNFLGSSEA

-203 KKPLSWQEQLR
+203 KKPLSWQERLR

-225 PDFDTFLKLM
+225 ADFDVFLKLM
-235 MESGYE
+235 AENGYE

-248 AFKASGQQKFT
+248 AFKANGQQKFT

-270 EELRSAIL
+270 DELRSAIL
-278 GKTIHAPKA
+278 GKTVHTPKA
-287 KVPYRKNPDKIN
+287 KVSYQKNPDKIN

-304 QVKLQ
+304 QAKLQ
-309 AGKGPGYERWAKV
+309 AGKGTGYERWAKV
-322 FNLKQMAQTISFLT
+322 LNLKQMAQTINFLT

-361 QQIKQIEKRM
+361 QQIKNIEKRM
-371 AEIAELKKHII
+371 AEITELKKHII
-382 NYAKTKDVF
+382 NYAKTKEIY
-391 TAYRQSGYSTKFY
+391 TAYRESGYSAKYY

-424 SSSKI
+424 SSKKI
-429 PSMRDLQDEF
+429 PSMRDLQQEF
-439 NTCLDSKKVILK
+439 NSCLDSKKVILK

-456 KNLMKESLTVQSNVD
+456 KYIMKESLTVQSNVD
-471 HLFSQKTEGQ
+471 HLFSQRSEDKFIKG
-481 AHKQR
+481 R

>member
-1 MTARWSN
+1 M
-8 LPRLFHL
+8 
-15 EGGVSAVATTRLI
+15 ATTRLI

-82 ETYIGRSDE
+82 ETYIGRSEE

-112 EKAQEIGFELAMSFT
+112 EKAQEIGYELAMSFT

-148 IFNSTSSDH
+148 IFNSTSIDH
-157 KQKFRNFLGSSEA
+157 AQKFRNFLGSSEA

-203 KKPLSWQEQLR
+203 KKPISWQEKLR

-225 PDFDTFLKLM
+225 ADFDTFLKLM

-270 EELRSAIL
+270 DELRSTIL
-278 GKTIHAPKA
+278 GKTVHTPKV
-287 KVPYRKNPDKIN
+287 KRPYRKNPDKIN

-304 QVKLQ
+304 QAKLQ
-309 AGKGPGYERWAKV
+309 AGKGSGYERWAKV
-322 FNLKQMAQTISFLT
+322 FNLKQMAQTINFLT

-361 QQIKQIEKRM
+361 QQIKDLEKRM
-371 AEIAELKKHII
+371 AEITELKKHII
-382 NYAKTKDVF
+382 NYSRTKDVF
-391 TAYRQSGYSTKFY
+391 TASRQAGYSTKFY
-404 ESNTEN
+404 ESNLED

-417 KQGFDSI
+417 KRAFDSI
-424 SSSKI
+424 SSEKI
-429 PSMRDLQDEF
+429 PALRELQLEF
-439 NTCLDSKKVILK
+439 NAFNNTKKSKLK
-451 DYVKQ
+451 DYSKQ
-456 KNLMKESLTVQSNVD
+456 KSIMKDALTVQSNVD
-471 HLFSQKTEGQ
+471 YLFSQRSEDKFIKG
-481 AHKQR
+481 R

>member
-1 MTARWSN
+1 
-8 LPRLFHL
+8 
-15 EGGVSAVATTRLI
+15 
-28 PMHVIKGQTVAHTV
+28 MHVIKGQTVAHTV

-47 YAINPDKTNSGQLVK
+47 YAINPEKTNSGQLVK

-82 ETYIGRSDE
+82 ETYIGRSEE

-112 EKAQEIGFELAMSFT
+112 EKAQEIGYELAMSFT

-148 IFNSTSSDH
+148 IFNSTSIDH
-157 KQKFRNFLGSSEA
+157 AQKFRNFLGSSEA

-203 KKPLSWQEQLR
+203 KKPISWQEKLR

-225 PDFDTFLKLM
+225 ADFDTFLKLM

-241 VKQGQHL
+241 VKQGLHL

-270 EELRSAIL
+270 DELRSAIL
-278 GKTIHAPKA
+278 GKTVHTPKV
-287 KVPYRKNPDKIN
+287 KRPYRKNPDKIN

-304 QVKLQ
+304 QARLQ

-322 FNLKQMAQTISFLT
+322 FNLKQMAQTINFLT

-361 QQIKQIEKRM
+361 QQIKDLEKRM
-371 AEIAELKKHII
+371 AEITELKKHII
-382 NYAKTKDVF
+382 NYAKTKEVYS
-391 TAYRQSGYSTKFY
+391 AYRQAGFSAKYY
-404 ESNTEN
+404 EANTEN

-424 SSSKI
+424 SLRKI
-429 PSMRDLQDEF
+429 PSMRDLQQEF
-439 NTCLDSKKVILK
+439 NSCLDSKKVILK

-471 HLFSQKTEGQ
+471 HLFSQSP
-481 AHKQR
+481 ADKQKKER

>member
-1 MTARWSN
+1 M
-8 LPRLFHL
+8 
-15 EGGVSAVATTRLI
+15 ATTRLI

-47 YAINPDKTNSGQLVK
+47 YAVNPDKTNSGQLVK

-82 ETYIGRSDE
+82 ETYIGRGEE

-112 EKAQEIGFELAMSFT
+112 EKAQEIGYELAMSFT

-148 IFNSTSSDH
+148 IFNSTSIDH
-157 KQKFRNFLGSSEA
+157 TQKFRNFLGSSEA

-183 LSIIEAP
+183 LSIIEYP

-203 KKPLSWQEQLR
+203 KKPLSWQEKLR
-214 QTIDAVMAQKP
+214 QTIDAVMVQKP
-225 PDFDTFLKLM
+225 ADFDTFLKLM
-235 MESGYE
+235 VVNGYK

-248 AFKASGQQKFT
+248 AFNANGQQKFT

-278 GKTIHAPKA
+278 GKTVHTPKV
-287 KVPYRKNPDKIN
+287 KSPYRKNPEKIN

-304 QVKLQ
+304 QAKLQ

-322 FNLKQMAQTISFLT
+322 FNLKQMAQTINFLT

-351 AATDRYHELS
+351 AATDRCHELS
-361 QQIKQIEKRM
+361 QQIKGIEKRM
-371 AEIAELKKHII
+371 AEITELKKHII
-382 NYAKTKDVF
+382 NYAKTKEIY
-391 TAYRQSGYSTKFY
+391 TAYRESGFSSKFY
-404 ESNTEN
+404 ESNLEY

-417 KQGFDSI
+417 KQAFSSI
-424 SSSKI
+424 ESRKI
-429 PSMRDLQDEF
+429 PTITSLNKEHYELRAMKNEHYKRLGAYKNEMREAL
-439 NTCLDSKKVILK
+439 TS
-451 DYVKQ
+451 Q
-456 KNLMKESLTVQSNVD
+456 KNIDTILTNSKVKRDSGV
-471 HLFSQKTEGQ
+471 LSII
-481 AHKQR
+481 

>member
-1 MTARWSN
+1 M
-8 LPRLFHL
+8 
-15 EGGVSAVATTRLI
+15 ATTRLI
-28 PMHVIKGQTVAHTV
+28 PMHVIKGQSVAHTV

-62 AYGCEPETA
+62 AYACEPETA

-82 ETYIGRSDE
+82 ETYIGRSEE

-104 FKPGEITP
+104 FKPGEISP
-112 EKAQEIGFELAMSFT
+112 EKAQEIGYELAMSFT

-157 KQKFRNFLGSSEA
+157 KQKFRNFLGSSKA

-203 KKPLSWQEQLR
+203 KKPLSWQEKLR
-214 QTIDAVMAQKP
+214 QTIDAVIAQKP
-225 PDFDTFLKLM
+225 ADFDVFLKLM
-235 MESGYE
+235 AENGYE
-241 VKQGQHL
+241 AKQGQHM

-259 RLRSLGEGYSE
+259 RLWSLGEGYSE

-278 GKTIHAPKA
+278 GKTIHTPKA
-287 KVPYRKNPDKIN
+287 KIPYRKNPDKIN

-304 QVKLQ
+304 QAKLQ

-322 FNLKQMAQTISFLT
+322 FNLKQMAQTINFLT
-336 ENNITDYETLVEKTK
+336 ENNITNYETLVEKTK

-361 QQIKQIEKRM
+361 QQIKDLEKRM
-371 AEIAELKKHII
+371 AEITELKKHII
-382 NYAKTKDVF
+382 NYAKTKEIF
-391 TAYRQSGYSTKFY
+391 TAYRESGYSAKYY
-404 ESNTEN
+404 ESNTES

-417 KQGFDSI
+417 KRAFDSI
-424 SSSKI
+424 TSDKI
-429 PSMRDLQDEF
+429 PSLRELQLEF
-439 NTCLDSKKVILK
+439 NTCNDVKKAMFK
-451 DYVKQ
+451 DYSLQ
-456 KNLMKESLTVQSNVD
+456 KNYTKEALTVQSNVD
-471 HLFSQKTEGQ
+471 HLFSQSP
-481 AHKQR
+481 ADKQKKER